1 MHNHTSTYVCFRPRE
16 VTVLTE
22 KKSQR
27 LGVAL
32 DKRVPAVR
40 LEVRTGLD
48 PFLLE
53 YVANLCLPISRHC
66 GRRCLDSSA
75 SDGQQPWNRRYLFRQ
90 SQDPHLED
98 TGIERYSVK
107 GESTNTQWVEICVTR
122 LAVRSGAEAGGRSL
136 RKTHAG
142 TAISLRIE
150 NLPCVV
156 TSCRRESPL
165 GCSRID
171 QAFAPGGTK

>member
-22 KKSQR
+22 KKSQPS

-75 SDGQQPWNRRYLFRQ
+75 ARWATAVESSLPIQAIPG
-90 SQDPHLED
+90 STHLED

-107 GESTNTQWVEICVTR
+107 GESYQYTVGRDLRNAC
-122 LAVRSGAEAGGRSL
+122 LAVRSGAEAGGFDKPLYDESADDSYQSFFA
-136 RKTHAG
+136 AG
-142 TAISLRIE
+142 RILSV
-150 NLPCVV
+150 NV
-156 TSCRRESPL
+156 TRPKR
-165 GCSRID
+165 
-171 QAFAPGGTK
+171 